1 MRNFLHYLISVLLW
15 ILFGYYWYVVF
26 ERRIDRSALQPL
38 AILLAITVL
47 GLAITLWW
55 IAHNKRI
62 AAKGNRKTLMSAP
75 AEPFEFD
82 NLKRPI
88 KAPPLE
94 LLLEADRV
102 TVSVDDQGHKVYV
115 VERRVAS

>member
-1 MRNFLHYLISVLLW
+1 
-15 ILFGYYWYVVF
+15 
-26 ERRIDRSALQPL
+26 
-38 AILLAITVL
+38 
-47 GLAITLWW
+47 
-55 IAHNKRI
+55 
-62 AAKGNRKTLMSAP
+62 MSAP

-88 KAPPLE
+88 KAPPME

-115 VERRVAS
+115 VERRVAN